1 MRKRI
6 SLGEHFTYGKLIRF
20 ALPSVV
26 MMIVTSLYTVVDGLF
41 VSNFAGKNAFAS
53 LNLVWP
59 FLQLISAAGFMVGSG
74 GSALVALHLG
84 EKRQERANQVFSM
97 LIQFLV
103 LLGVVIFVISFLFM
117 RQISAFLGADQILID
132 DCVVYGR
139 ILSVSNVFMMLQAAY
154 QSFLITAEK
163 PKLGLGISILAGL
176 ANVVMDALFVWI
188 FRWGIWGAALA
199 TAVSQLVGGMVPTLY
214 FLRKNNSA
222 LRLVKTKLDRKAL
235 WKACS
240 NGASEMMTNLSG
252 AAIGFL
258 YNLQLL
264 KIAGENGV
272 AAYGAIMYISF
283 VFQAL
288 YFGYAMSVTS
298 IVGYHYG
305 AANRVELRNV
315 LKKSLTLTGVTAIL
329 LASLAGGFSS
339 WIARIYVG
347 YDPLL
352 CEMTITGMRF
362 YAVSY
367 LTSGFNIF
375 ASAFFT
381 GLNNGMISALISFL
395 RTLVIQVAAIY
406 VLPLFLGL
414 NGIWMA
420 VAVAEG
426 ATLLVSSGMLLGN
439 RKRYL
444 DQKIS
449 SLTIQKKRV

>member
-6 SLGEHFTYGKLIRF
+6 SLGEHFTYGKLVRF
-20 ALPSVV
+20 ALPSVI

-59 FLQLISAAGFMVGSG
+59 YLQLISAAGFMVGSG

-84 EKRQERANQVFSM
+84 EKRQERANQVFTM
-97 LIQFLV
+97 LIRFLV
-103 LLGVVIFVISFLFM
+103 YLGIVIFVLSFIFM
-117 RQISAFLGADQILID
+117 RQISVLLGANEVLID

-139 ILSVSNVFMMLQAAY
+139 ILAVSNVFMMLQAAY

-176 ANVVMDALFVWI
+176 ANVVMDAVLVWI
-188 FRWGIWGAALA
+188 LRWGIWGAALA
-199 TAVSQLVGGMVPTLY
+199 TAMSQVVGGMVPTIY
-214 FLRKNNSA
+214 FLRKNSSS
-222 LRLVKTKLDRKAL
+222 LRLVKTRLDAKAL

-252 AAIGFL
+252 AVIGFL

-264 KIAGENGV
+264 KVAGENGV

-288 YFGYAMSVTS
+288 YFGYAMSATS
-298 IVGYHYG
+298 IVGYHFG
-305 AANRVELRNV
+305 AANRPELRNI
-315 LKKSLTLTGVTAIL
+315 LKKSLILTGVTAL
-329 LASLAGGFSS
+329 VMTAMGEGLAGF
-339 WIARIYVG
+339 IAKVYVG
-347 YDPLL
+347 YDPVL
-352 CEMTITGMRF
+352 CEMTTVGMQI

-367 LTSGFNIF
+367 LLSGFNIF

-381 GLNNGMISALISFL
+381 GLNNGAVSALISFL

-406 VLPLFLGL
+406 ILPEFLGL
-414 NGIWMA
+414 GGIWMA
-420 VAVAEG
+420 AAAAEG
-426 ATLLVSSGMLLGN
+426 VTLLVSMGMLVGN

-444 DQKIS
+444 A
-449 SLTIQKKRV
+449 LPEG